1 MIVIRRAVDKHK
13 AYTVI
18 FLKGE
23 EPKWILTSD
32 YEHQRILEIYKQD
45 KYYEGIENDFKDFQI
60 NYPEHPVTLEQF
72 KRGVDLERKK
82 FLEGLLDKEKNYP
95 TINE

>member
-23 EPKWILTSD
+23 LPKWIPTSD
-32 YEHQRILEIYKQD
+32 YEHQRILEIFLQD
-45 KYYEGIENDFKDFQI
+45 KYYEGIENDHNDW
-60 NYPEHPVTLEQF
+60 V
-72 KRGVDLERKK
+72 
-82 FLEGLLDKEKNYP
+82 KNP
-95 TINE
+95 

>member
-1 MIVIRRAVDKHK
+1 MIIIRRAVDKHR

-23 EPKWILTSD
+23 PPKWIPTSD

-45 KYYEGIENDFKDFQI
+45 KRYEGILNDF
-60 NYPEHPVTLEQF
+60 T
-72 KRGVDLERKK
+72 DLDMTE
-82 FLEGLLDKEKNYP
+82 
-95 TINE
+95 